1 MSLQR
6 VSLVFTPFIRFLEYK
21 RLDVLKEKSRNMNLK
36 FKSTEADL
44 KFKLQSDIR
53 ILNQN
58 TLYCSKQLDWLVS
71 EFRKY
76 VVDKNL
82 QKQVDEYFEDVPE
95 EDQGVSGEAHPDID
109 PYEPKD
115 SQQDGNSNSS

>member
-1 MSLQR
+1 
-6 VSLVFTPFIRFLEYK
+6 
-21 RLDVLKEKSRNMNLK
+21 MNLK

-44 KFKLQSDIR
+44 KFNIQRDIR

-58 TLYCSKQLDWLVS
+58 TLYCSKQLDWLVM

-76 VVDKNL
+76 VVNKNL
-82 QKQVDEYFEDVPE
+82 QKQVDEYFEEVPDE
-95 EDQGVSGEAHPDID
+95 QGVSGEAHPDLD

-115 SQQDGNSNSS
+115 T